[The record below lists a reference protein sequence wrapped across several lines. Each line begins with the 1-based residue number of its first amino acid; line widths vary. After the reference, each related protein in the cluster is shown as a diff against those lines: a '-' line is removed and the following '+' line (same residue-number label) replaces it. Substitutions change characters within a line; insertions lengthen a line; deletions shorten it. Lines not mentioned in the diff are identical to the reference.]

1 MEREFKTSVKGRP
14 PKDKEISKY
23 TISMN
28 PILWKQLK
36 IYAIQN
42 DKHVSDLIEE
52 MIRKFLGYK

>member
-1 MEREFKTSVKGRP
+1 MDRESKTSVKGRP
-14 PKDKEISKY
+14 PKDKEVSKH

-52 MIRKFLGYK
+52 MVRKF